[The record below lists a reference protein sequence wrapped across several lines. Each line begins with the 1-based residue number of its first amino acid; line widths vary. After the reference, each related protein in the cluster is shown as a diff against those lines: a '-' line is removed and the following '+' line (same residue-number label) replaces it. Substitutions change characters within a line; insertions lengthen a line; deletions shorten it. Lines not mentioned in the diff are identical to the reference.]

1 MTTAIPQ
8 NKFFLIKDKIKSF
21 FSNKVNIVFFGL
33 FSILLLYY
41 CFFISD
47 NSKDFRLTYN
57 DSDNAKF
64 TSIVEPFEAKI
75 SLSTKNLTGIHLLV
89 QSNDGKD
96 LENDDFIVQIN
107 NIPESQYKLTIE
119 NHNNE
124 TSFFKFDFANTI
136 NHNYFDKELNI
147 KIQSDKATLKVLD
160 DNQIVYKE
168 YGPLKIIPIILIPL
182 LVIISF
188 IFFYFVFK
196 SNSWKKETKFL
207 FFAII
212 LGSVYIFVRPPCSQ
226 YDDLIHYDVA
236 YNMSNIMMGYGNAQ
250 ETGVLPKRE
259 CDLNL
264 LPDYYPDEYSIHS
277 HNWAEGNFRNYYIH
291 LAKNIFNTD
300 GMNVVDSF
308 ADKVTIKPQRA
319 FFFSSLAITLGRL
332 LNFNQFL
339 LYYFGAFVNFF
350 IGIFLIYFSCKKNKF
365 LDNNIILILSLF
377 PVVLLELGS
386 YSYDS
391 LLISVAFAVINYS
404 IYYFYSENKSKKDL
418 FILIALCL
426 FLFPIKT
433 IYFPISLLYIFMLIW
448 SKIKRFYPK
457 YLPHTILILL
467 GCYGILYLIT
477 LIPGIP
483 FIHNQGITS
492 YSNFP
497 TYSIAQI
504 IQHPINIIGAILTTV
519 LSFSELLNGLNP
531 IEALFFVRID
541 TDTILPFLKYCFFV
555 LIFYMFCLKNN
566 NYTKKIALPCF
577 IIFIFISIS
586 SIVVCMT
593 WTEYGTLGAWGF
605 QARYLIPALPL
616 LFYSTEK
623 FIPERFT
630 VKYSTVM
637 NYTLILTYFYLVD
650 MFLRIIL

>member
-8 NKFFLIKDKIKSF
+8 NKFLLIKDKIKSF

-75 SLSTKNLTGIHLLV
+75 RLSTKNLTGIHLLV

-124 TSFFKFDFANTI
+124 TGFLKFDFANTR
-136 NHNYFDKELNI
+136 NHKYFDKELNI

-264 LPDYYPDEYSIHS
+264 LPDYYPDEYSLYN
-277 HNWAEGNFRNYYIH
+277 HNWSHGNFRNYYLH

-300 GMNVVDSF
+300 GMNIVDSF

-350 IGIFLIYFSCKKNKF
+350 IGILLIYFSCKKNKF

-404 IYYFYSENKSKKDL
+404 IHYFYSENKSKKDL
-418 FILIALCL
+418 FILIALSL

-457 YLPHTILILL
+457 FLPHAILIIL

-483 FIHNQGITS
+483 FIHNQGTNYLDIS
-492 YSNFP
+492 SQN
-497 TYSIAQI
+497 YSISTI
-504 IQHPINIIGAILTTV
+504 IRNPFIIFKIIINSF
-519 LSFSELLNGLNP
+519 LSESYTNSIND
-531 IEALFFVRID
+531 FFFFEPKNNYM
-541 TDTILPFLKYCFFV
+541 LPFLLKIYLILFFS
-555 LIFYMFCLKNN
+555 LFLLKNRQIN
-566 NYTKKIALPCF
+566 LLKVPIILCF
-577 IIFIFISIS
+577 TVVTLFIY
-586 SIVVCMT
+586 IVCIT
-593 WTEYGTLGAWGF
+593 WTKVGDSVAWGF

-623 FIPERFT
+623 IIPERFT

>member
-21 FSNKVNIVFFGL
+21 FSNKLNIVFFGL

-47 NSKDFRLTYN
+47 NSKDIRLTSN
-57 DSDNAKF
+57 DSYNAKF
-64 TSIVEPFEAKI
+64 ISIDEPFEAKI
-75 SLSTKNLTGIHLLV
+75 SLSTKKLSQIRFFV
-89 QSNDGKD
+89 QSNDGKE
-96 LENDDFIVQIN
+96 LENDDFKIQIN
-107 NIPESQYKLTIE
+107 NVPESQYSLKIE
-119 NHNNE
+119 NHLGKTSYLKFYFKNLEKNKYIKNE
-124 TSFFKFDFANTI
+124 LSVT
-136 NHNYFDKELNI
+136 
-147 KIQSDKATLKVLD
+147 IQSEKATLRVLD
-160 DNQIVYKE
+160 NNEIVYKE
-168 YGPLKIIPIILIPL
+168 YGPLIILPIILIPL

-188 IFFYFVFK
+188 FFFYFVFK
-196 SNSWKKETKFL
+196 SNSWKKEKKFL

-250 ETGVLPKRE
+250 KTGVLPKRE

-277 HNWAEGNFRNYYIH
+277 HAWNGIFAEYYLH
-291 LAKNIFNTD
+291 FAKNIFNTD

-319 FFFSSLAITLGRL
+319 FLFSALAITFGRL

-477 LIPGIP
+477 LIPGVP
-483 FIHNQGITS
+483 FIHNQGTNYIDTS
-492 YSNFP
+492 CQN
-497 TYSIAQI
+497 YSIAYI
-504 IQHPINIIGAILTTV
+504 IQ
-519 LSFSELLNGLNP
+519 NP
-531 IEALFFVRID
+531 IFLFKIIINSFLSESYTNSIHDFFIFVAKTTEFLPIMKQLYVILFISLFLIKNRIKNLFKIPN
-541 TDTILPFLKYCFFV
+541 ILVFV
-555 LIFYMFCLKNN
+555 LVS
-566 NYTKKIALPCF
+566 
-577 IIFIFISIS
+577 IFIY
-586 SIVVCMT
+586 IVCIT
-593 WTEYGTLGAWGF
+593 WTAIGETTTWGF
-605 QARYLIPALPL
+605 QARYLLPVLPL
-616 LFYSTEK
+616 LFYSTEGL
-623 FIPERFT
+623 IPEQFT
-630 VKYSTVM
+630 VRYSTVM
-637 NYTLILTYFYLVD
+637 NYTLILCYFYLID
-650 MFLRIIL
+650 MFLRIIM

>member
-8 NKFFLIKDKIKSF
+8 NNFFSIKDKIKSF

-75 SLSTKNLTGIHLLV
+75 RLSTKNLTGITLLV

-107 NIPESQYKLTIE
+107 NIPESQYKFTIE

-124 TSFFKFDFANTI
+124 TSFLKFDFANTRI
-136 NHNYFDKELNI
+136 HKYFDKELNI

-168 YGPLKIIPIILIPL
+168 YGPLRIIPIILIPL

-212 LGSVYIFVRPPCSQ
+212 LGSVYIFVRPPCSL

-264 LPDYYPDEYSIHS
+264 LPDYYPDEYSLYT
-277 HNWAEGNFRNYYIH
+277 HNWSHGSFRNYYLH

-300 GMNVVDSF
+300 GMNIVDSF
-308 ADKVTIKPQRA
+308 ADKVSIKPQRA

-350 IGIFLIYFSCKKNKF
+350 IGILLIYFSCKKNKF

-404 IYYFYSENKSKKDL
+404 IHYFYSENKSKKDL
-418 FILIALCL
+418 VILIALSL

-457 YLPHTILILL
+457 FLPHTILILL

-477 LIPGIP
+477 LIPGVP
-483 FIHNQGITS
+483 FIHNQGINYIDS
-492 YSNFP
+492 SCQN
-497 TYSIAQI
+497 YSIAYI
-504 IQHPINIIGAILTTV
+504 IQNSIFLFKIIINSF
-519 LSFSELLNGLNP
+519 LSESYTNSIHDFF
-531 IEALFFVRID
+531 FFVPKTAD
-541 TDTILPFLKYCFFV
+541 ILSIMKQLYVILFISLFLIKNNIKNLIKIPNILVFV
-555 LIFYMFCLKNN
+555 LVSL
-566 NYTKKIALPCF
+566 F
-577 IIFIFISIS
+577 IY
-586 SIVVCMT
+586 IVCIT
-593 WTEYGTLGAWGF
+593 WTAIGETTTWGF
-605 QARYLIPALPL
+605 QARYLLPVLPL
-616 LFYSTEK
+616 LFYSIESL
-623 FIPERFT
+623 IPEQFT

-637 NYTLILTYFYLVD
+637 NYTLILCYFYLVD

>member
-8 NKFFLIKDKIKSF
+8 NKFLSIKDKLKSF

-33 FSILLLYY
+33 FSVLLLYY

-47 NSKDFRLTYN
+47 NSKNIRLTSN
-57 DSDNAKF
+57 DSYNAKF
-64 TSIVEPFEAKI
+64 ISIDEPFEAKI
-75 SLSTKNLTGIHLLV
+75 SLSTNNLTGIHLLV
-89 QSNDGKD
+89 LSNDGKD
-96 LENDDFIVQIN
+96 LENDDFTIQIN
-107 NIPESQYKLTIE
+107 NIPESQYRFKIE

-124 TSFFKFDFANTI
+124 TSFLKFDFANTR
-136 NHNYFDKELNI
+136 NHKYFDKELNI

-168 YGPLKIIPIILIPL
+168 YGTISIIPKILIPL
-182 LVIISF
+182 LIIISL

-207 FFAII
+207 FFSMI

-264 LPDYYPDEYSIHS
+264 LPHYYPNEYFDHT
-277 HNWAEGNFRNYYIH
+277 HNWSNGNFAEYYLH

-300 GMNVVDSF
+300 GMNVVDSY

-319 FFFSSLAITLGRL
+319 FLFSSLAITLGRL

-350 IGIFLIYFSCKKNKF
+350 IGILLIYFSCKKNKF
-365 LDNNIILILSLF
+365 LDKNIILILSLF

-404 IYYFYSENKSKKDL
+404 IYYFYSEKKSKKDL
-418 FILIALCL
+418 IILIALCL

-457 YLPHTILILL
+457 FLPHTILILL

-483 FIHNQGITS
+483 FIHNQGIAITS
-492 YSNFP
+492 NLPS
-497 TYSIAQI
+497 YSIAQI
-504 IQHPINIIGAILTTV
+504 IQ
-519 LSFSELLNGLNP
+519 NP
-531 IEALFFVRID
+531 IRMFYSFLDFIFTLENLESFLSIFFVRYDKGVDFSIYKTFIIILFSSLFLIKNKEEVYKRKD
-541 TDTILPFLKYCFFV
+541 ISFTFIFTFILILLFSFFVCVTWNIELSVTIL
-555 LIFYMFCLKNN
+555 
-566 NYTKKIALPCF
+566 
-577 IIFIFISIS
+577 
-586 SIVVCMT
+586 
-593 WTEYGTLGAWGF
+593 GF
-605 QARYLIPALPL
+605 QARYLLPVLPL
-616 LFYSTEK
+616 LFYSTEGL
-623 FIPERFT
+623 IPEQFT
-630 VKYSTVM
+630 VRYSTVM
-637 NYTLILTYFYLVD
+637 NYTLILCYYYLVD
-650 MFLRIIL
+650 MFLRIIF

>member
-8 NKFFLIKDKIKSF
+8 NKFLSIKDKLKSF

-47 NSKDFRLTYN
+47 NSKNIRLTSN
-57 DSDNAKF
+57 DSNNAKF
-64 TSIVEPFEAKI
+64 ISIDEPFEAKI
-75 SLSTKNLTGIHLLV
+75 SLSTKKLSQILFFV
-89 QSNDGKD
+89 QSNNGKK
-96 LENDDFIVQIN
+96 LENDDFKIQIN
-107 NIPESQYKLTIE
+107 NVPESQYSLKIE
-119 NHNNE
+119 NHLGE
-124 TSFFKFDFANTI
+124 TSYLRFYFKNLEKNKYI
-136 NHNYFDKELNI
+136 KNELSVT
-147 KIQSDKATLKVLD
+147 IQSKKATLKVLD

-168 YGPLKIIPIILIPL
+168 YGTISIIPKILIPL
-182 LVIISF
+182 LIIISL

-207 FFAII
+207 FFSMI

-264 LPDYYPDEYSIHS
+264 LPHYYPNEYFDHT
-277 HNWAEGNFRNYYIH
+277 HNWSTGNFAEYYLH

-300 GMNVVDSF
+300 GMNVVDSY

-319 FFFSSLAITLGRL
+319 FLFSALAITFGRL
-332 LNFNQFL
+332 LNFNQFFV
-339 LYYFGAFVNFF
+339 YYFGAFVNFF

-404 IYYFYSENKSKKDL
+404 IYYFYSEKKSKKDL
-418 FILIALCL
+418 IILIALCL

-448 SKIKRFYPK
+448 SKIRSFYPK
-457 YLPHTILILL
+457 FLPQTILILL

-483 FIHNQGITS
+483 FIHNQGTNYIDS
-492 YSNFP
+492 SCQN
-497 TYSIAQI
+497 YSIAYI
-504 IQHPINIIGAILTTV
+504 IQ
-519 LSFSELLNGLNP
+519 NP
-531 IEALFFVRID
+531 IFLFKIIINSFLSESFTNSIHD
-541 TDTILPFLKYCFFV
+541 FFFLHPKTTDFLPIMKQLYVILFISLFLIKNNIKNLIKIPNILVFV
-555 LIFYMFCLKNN
+555 LVSL
-566 NYTKKIALPCF
+566 F
-577 IIFIFISIS
+577 IY
-586 SIVVCMT
+586 IVCIT
-593 WTEYGTLGAWGF
+593 WTAIGETTTWGF
-605 QARYLIPALPL
+605 QARYLLPVLPL
-616 LFYSTEK
+616 LFYSTEGL
-623 FIPERFT
+623 IPEQFT
-630 VKYSTVM
+630 VRYSTVM
-637 NYTLILTYFYLVD
+637 NYTLILCYYYLVD
-650 MFLRIIL
+650 MFLRIIF

>member
-8 NKFFLIKDKIKSF
+8 NKFLSIKDKLKSF

-33 FSILLLYY
+33 FSVLLLYY

-47 NSKDFRLTYN
+47 NSKEFRLTYN

-75 SLSTKNLTGIHLLV
+75 RLSTKNLTGIHLLV

-96 LENDDFIVQIN
+96 LENDDFTIQIN
-107 NIPESQYKLTIE
+107 NIPESQYKFKIE

-124 TSFFKFDFANTI
+124 TSFLKFDFANTR
-136 NHNYFDKELNI
+136 NHKYFDKELNI
-147 KIQSDKATLKVLD
+147 KIQSDKATLKILD

-168 YGPLKIIPIILIPL
+168 YGTISIIPKILIPL
-182 LVIISF
+182 LIIISL

-207 FFAII
+207 FFSMI
-212 LGSVYIFVRPPCSQ
+212 LGSVYIFVRPPCSL

-264 LPDYYPDEYSIHS
+264 LPHYYPNEYFDHP
-277 HNWAEGNFRNYYIH
+277 HNWSNGNFAEYYLH

-300 GMNVVDSF
+300 GMNVVDSY
-308 ADKVTIKPQRA
+308 ADKVIIKPQRA
-319 FFFSSLAITLGRL
+319 FLFSSLAITLGRL

-350 IGIFLIYFSCKKNKF
+350 IGILLIYFSCKKNKF
-365 LDNNIILILSLF
+365 LDKNIILILSLF

-404 IYYFYSENKSKKDL
+404 IYYFYSEKKSKKDL
-418 FILIALCL
+418 IILIALCL

-457 YLPHTILILL
+457 FLPHTILILL

-477 LIPGIP
+477 LIPGVP
-483 FIHNQGITS
+483 FIHNQGTNYIDS
-492 YSNFP
+492 SCQN
-497 TYSIAQI
+497 YSIAYI
-504 IQHPINIIGAILTTV
+504 IQ
-519 LSFSELLNGLNP
+519 NP
-531 IEALFFVRID
+531 IFLFKIIINSFLSESYANSIHDFFFFVPKTTDFLPIMKQLYVILFISLFFIKNRIKNLFKIPN
-541 TDTILPFLKYCFFV
+541 ILVFV
-555 LIFYMFCLKNN
+555 LVS
-566 NYTKKIALPCF
+566 
-577 IIFIFISIS
+577 IFIY
-586 SIVVCMT
+586 IVCIT
-593 WTEYGTLGAWGF
+593 WTAIGKTTTWGF
-605 QARYLIPALPL
+605 QARYLLPVLPL
-616 LFYSTEK
+616 LFYSTEGL
-623 FIPERFT
+623 IPEQFT
-630 VKYSTVM
+630 VRYSTVM
-637 NYTLILTYFYLVD
+637 NYTLILCYYYLVD
-650 MFLRIIL
+650 MFLRIIF

>member
-8 NKFFLIKDKIKSF
+8 NKFLSIKDKLKSF
-21 FSNKVNIVFFGL
+21 FLNKVNIVFFGL

-75 SLSTKNLTGIHLLV
+75 RLSTKNLTGIHLLV

-124 TSFFKFDFANTI
+124 TSFLKFDFANTR
-136 NHNYFDKELNI
+136 NHKYFDKELNI

-264 LPDYYPDEYSIHS
+264 LPDYYPDEYSIHT
-277 HNWAEGNFRNYYIH
+277 HNWAEGNFRNYYLH
-291 LAKNIFNTD
+291 LVKNLFNTE

-350 IGIFLIYFSCKKNKF
+350 IGILLIYFSCKKNKF

-404 IYYFYSENKSKKDL
+404 IHYFYSENKSKKDL

-457 YLPHTILILL
+457 FLPHTILILL

-477 LIPGIP
+477 LIPGMP
-483 FIHNQGITS
+483 FIHNQGIAS
-492 YSNFP
+492 ISNLP

-504 IQHPINIIGAILTTV
+504 IQNPFKIMYTLLHFLFTLDGLGSV
-519 LSFSELLNGLNP
+519 LSC
-531 IEALFFVRID
+531 FFVRYD
-541 TDTILPFLKYCFFV
+541 YGLSLTIYSTLVFILIILIIFV
-555 LIFYMFCLKNN
+555 KNN
-566 NYTKKIALPCF
+566 SRNDNLQFPAIIVFNIILILSF
-577 IIFIFISIS
+577 IVCLTWTAFGSISI
-586 SIVVCMT
+586 
-593 WTEYGTLGAWGF
+593 WGF

-623 FIPERFT
+623 IISERFI

-637 NYTLILTYFYLVD
+637 NYTLILCYFYLVD

>member
-8 NKFFLIKDKIKSF
+8 NKFLSIKDKLKSF

-47 NSKDFRLTYN
+47 NSKNIRLTSN
-57 DSDNAKF
+57 DSNNAKF
-64 TSIVEPFEAKI
+64 ISIDEPFEAKI
-75 SLSTKNLTGIHLLV
+75 SLSTKKLSQILFFV
-89 QSNDGKD
+89 QSNDGKK
-96 LENDDFIVQIN
+96 LENDDFKIQIN
-107 NIPESQYKLTIE
+107 NVPESQYSLKIE
-119 NHNNE
+119 NHLGE
-124 TSFFKFDFANTI
+124 TSYLRFYFKNLEKNKYI
-136 NHNYFDKELNI
+136 KNELSVT
-147 KIQSDKATLKVLD
+147 IQSKKATLKVLD

-168 YGPLKIIPIILIPL
+168 YGTISIIPKILIPL
-182 LVIISF
+182 LIIISL

-207 FFAII
+207 FFSMI

-264 LPDYYPDEYSIHS
+264 LPHYYPNEYFDYT
-277 HNWAEGNFRNYYIH
+277 HNWSTGNFAEYYLH

-300 GMNVVDSF
+300 GMNVVDSY

-319 FFFSSLAITLGRL
+319 FLFSALAITFGRL
-332 LNFNQFL
+332 LNFNQFFV
-339 LYYFGAFVNFF
+339 YYFGAFVNFF

-377 PVVLLELGS
+377 PIVLLELGS

-404 IYYFYSENKSKKDL
+404 IYYFYSEKKSKKDL
-418 FILIALCL
+418 IILIALCL

-448 SKIKRFYPK
+448 SKIRSFYPK
-457 YLPHTILILL
+457 FLPQTILILL

-483 FIHNQGITS
+483 FIHNQGTNYIDS
-492 YSNFP
+492 SCQN
-497 TYSIAQI
+497 YSIAYI
-504 IQHPINIIGAILTTV
+504 IQ
-519 LSFSELLNGLNP
+519 NP
-531 IEALFFVRID
+531 IFLFKIIINSFLSESFTNSIHD
-541 TDTILPFLKYCFFV
+541 FFFLHPKTTDFLPIMKQLYVILFISLFLIKNNIKNLIKIPNILVFV
-555 LIFYMFCLKNN
+555 LVSL
-566 NYTKKIALPCF
+566 F
-577 IIFIFISIS
+577 IY
-586 SIVVCMT
+586 IVCIT
-593 WTEYGTLGAWGF
+593 WTAIGETTTWGF
-605 QARYLIPALPL
+605 QARYLLPVLPL
-616 LFYSTEK
+616 LFYSTEGL
-623 FIPERFT
+623 IPEQFT
-630 VKYSTVM
+630 VRYSTVM
-637 NYTLILTYFYLVD
+637 NYTLILCYYYLVD
-650 MFLRIIL
+650 MFLRIIF

>member
-8 NKFFLIKDKIKSF
+8 NKFLSIKDKLKSF

-47 NSKDFRLTYN
+47 NSKNIRLTSN
-57 DSDNAKF
+57 DSNNAKF
-64 TSIVEPFEAKI
+64 ISIDEPFEAKI
-75 SLSTKNLTGIHLLV
+75 SLSTKKLSQILFFV
-89 QSNDGKD
+89 QSNNGKK
-96 LENDDFIVQIN
+96 LENDDFKIQIN
-107 NIPESQYKLTIE
+107 NVPESQYSLKIE
-119 NHNNE
+119 NHLGE
-124 TSFFKFDFANTI
+124 TSYLRFYFKNLEKNKYI
-136 NHNYFDKELNI
+136 KNELSVT
-147 KIQSDKATLKVLD
+147 IQSKKATLKVLD
-160 DNQIVYKE
+160 NNEIVYKE
-168 YGPLKIIPIILIPL
+168 YGPLIILPIILIPL

-188 IFFYFVFK
+188 AFFFFIFK
-196 SNSWKKETKFL
+196 SNYWNKEKKFL

-212 LGSVYIFVRPPCSQ
+212 LGSIYIFIRPPCSQ

-264 LPDYYPDEYSIHS
+264 LPHYYPNEYFDYT
-277 HNWAEGNFRNYYIH
+277 HNWSTGNFAEYYLH

-300 GMNVVDSF
+300 GMNVVDSY

-319 FFFSSLAITLGRL
+319 FLFSALAITFGRL
-332 LNFNQFL
+332 LNFNQFFV
-339 LYYFGAFVNFF
+339 YYFGAFVNFF

-377 PVVLLELGS
+377 PIVLLELGS

-404 IYYFYSENKSKKDL
+404 IYYFYSEKKSKKDL
-418 FILIALCL
+418 IILIALCL

-448 SKIKRFYPK
+448 SKIRSFYPK
-457 YLPHTILILL
+457 FLPQTILILL

-483 FIHNQGITS
+483 FIHNQGTNYIDS
-492 YSNFP
+492 SCQN
-497 TYSIAQI
+497 YSIAYI
-504 IQHPINIIGAILTTV
+504 IQ
-519 LSFSELLNGLNP
+519 NP
-531 IEALFFVRID
+531 IFLFKIIINSFLSESFTNSIHD
-541 TDTILPFLKYCFFV
+541 FFFLHPKTTDFLPIMKQLYVILFISLFLIKNNIKNLIKIPNILVFV
-555 LIFYMFCLKNN
+555 LVSL
-566 NYTKKIALPCF
+566 F
-577 IIFIFISIS
+577 IY
-586 SIVVCMT
+586 IVCIT
-593 WTEYGTLGAWGF
+593 WTAIGETTTWGF
-605 QARYLIPALPL
+605 QARYLLPVLPL
-616 LFYSTEK
+616 LFYSTEGL
-623 FIPERFT
+623 IPEQFT
-630 VKYSTVM
+630 VRYSTVM
-637 NYTLILTYFYLVD
+637 NYTLILCYYYLVD
-650 MFLRIIL
+650 MFLRIIF

>member
-1 MTTAIPQ
+1 MTTTIPQ
-8 NKFFLIKDKIKSF
+8 NKFLLIKDKIKSF
-21 FSNKVNIVFFGL
+21 FSKKVNIVFFGL

-47 NSKDFRLTYN
+47 NSKDIRLTSN
-57 DSDNAKF
+57 DSYNAKF
-64 TSIVEPFEAKI
+64 ISIDEPFEAKI
-75 SLSTKNLTGIHLLV
+75 SLCTKKLSQIRFFV
-89 QSNDGKD
+89 QSNDGKE
-96 LENDDFIVQIN
+96 LENDDFKIQIN
-107 NIPESQYKLTIE
+107 NVPESQYSLKIE
-119 NHNNE
+119 NHLGE
-124 TSFFKFDFANTI
+124 TSYLKFYFKNLEKNKYI
-136 NHNYFDKELNI
+136 KNELSVT
-147 KIQSDKATLKVLD
+147 IQSKKAKLKVLD
-160 DNQIVYKE
+160 NNEIVYKE
-168 YGPLKIIPIILIPL
+168 YGPLIILPIILIPL

-188 IFFYFVFK
+188 AFFFFIFK
-196 SNSWKKETKFL
+196 SNSWNKDKKFL

-236 YNMSNIMMGYGNAQ
+236 YNMSNIMMGYENAQ
-250 ETGVLPKRE
+250 KTGVLPKRE

-264 LPDYYPDEYSIHS
+264 LPNYYPNEYSIHS
-277 HNWAEGNFRNYYIH
+277 HAWHGTFAEYYLH
-291 LAKNIFNTD
+291 FAKNIFNTD

-319 FFFSSLAITLGRL
+319 FLFSALAITFGRL
-332 LNFNQFL
+332 LNFNQFFV
-339 LYYFGAFVNFF
+339 YYFGAFVNFF

-483 FIHNQGITS
+483 FIHNQGTNYIDS
-492 YSNFP
+492 SCQN
-497 TYSIAQI
+497 YSIAYI
-504 IQHPINIIGAILTTV
+504 IQ
-519 LSFSELLNGLNP
+519 NP
-531 IEALFFVRID
+531 IFLFKIIINSFLSESYTNSIHDFFFLVPKTTDFLPIMKQLYVILFISLFLIKNRIKNLFKIPN
-541 TDTILPFLKYCFFV
+541 ILVFV
-555 LIFYMFCLKNN
+555 LVSL
-566 NYTKKIALPCF
+566 F
-577 IIFIFISIS
+577 IY
-586 SIVVCMT
+586 IVCIT
-593 WTEYGTLGAWGF
+593 WTEIGETTTWGF
-605 QARYLIPALPL
+605 QARYLLPVLPL
-616 LFYSTEK
+616 LFYSTEGL
-623 FIPERFT
+623 IPEQFT
-630 VKYSTVM
+630 VRYSTVM
-637 NYTLILTYFYLVD
+637 NYTLILCYFYLVD
-650 MFLRIIL
+650 MFLRIIM